1 MRTFI
6 LYIAPAILLLATSAT
21 ANEYPELSF
30 GGYIMVD
37 HDQFS
42 DLFLED
48 EQNSNNGTDIR
59 RARLSAKAKF
69 NDDWR
74 SKFQIDIAD
83 GDIDIKDAYIQYQ
96 GISWATIT
104 VGQQKEPFGLEK
116 LTSSS
121 DTFMI
126 ERSMVTEALA
136 PGRSMGVK
144 LGGTPGNFTWNLGY
158 FQDDN
163 SQNSQGITGRLTW
176 ALVDGDDNF
185 IHLGSALSERQ
196 LKGDEFRINE
206 TLEVYSSDSLL
217 EGTRLDAEAMSLAS
231 IELMWQYLGV
241 VSMAEWIET
250 DIDDPTRG
258 TYHYQGGYY
267 QMSYPLSGKNRRYKD
282 GKLGTIRAKHDWEL
296 TWRVSQFEL
305 EQEDRK
311 AQTFAVGVNYLVDKD
326 LMFKAN
332 LIRAKYQDDGETFG
346 YDNAFSFRAQYSF

>member
-1 MRTFI
+1 MKKLS
-6 LYIAPAILLLATSAT
+6 LYVAPALLVFAASTNATD
-21 ANEYPELSF
+21 YPDLSI

-42 DLFLED
+42 DLYLED
-48 EQNSNNGTDIR
+48 EENSNDGTDIR
-59 RARLSAKAKF
+59 RARLSAKAKLS
-69 NDDWR
+69 DDWR
-74 SKFQIDIAD
+74 SKFQVDIAE
-83 GDIDIKDAYIQYQ
+83 GEFDIKDAYIQYK
-96 GISWATIT
+96 GMDWANIT
-104 VGQQKEPFGLEK
+104 LGQQKEPFGLEK

-144 LGGTPGNFTWNLGY
+144 LDGNPGNFTWNIGY
-158 FQDDN
+158 FHDDN
-163 SQNSQGITGRLTW
+163 SQNSQGVTGRLTW
-176 ALVDGDDNF
+176 ALIDQDDNF
-185 IHLGSALSERQ
+185 IHLGSALSER
-196 LKGDEFRINE
+196 KRNGDEFRINE

-217 EGTRLDAEAMSLAS
+217 EGTRLDAEDMSMAS

-250 DIDDPTRG
+250 DIDDATRG
-258 TYHYQGGYY
+258 EYHYQGGYY

-282 GKLGTIRAKHDWEL
+282 GKLGTIKAKHDWEL

-311 AQTFAVGVNYLVDKD
+311 AQTFAVGINYLVNKD

-332 LIRAKYQDDGETFG
+332 LIRAKHQEDGETFG